1 MNKLWRQ
8 SLSRTAFAGYRPQH
22 VRQVETFG
30 TGLLESRHDIRTR
43 SVDCPAISYDTTT
56 VRVCVQSQPT

>member
-8 SLSRTAFAGYRPQH
+8 SLSHTTFAGYRPQ
-22 VRQVETFG
+22 RKTSRTFG
-30 TGLLESRHDIRTR
+30 TGHLESRHGIRTR
-43 SVDCPAISYDTTT
+43 SVDCPVIFYDTTT

>member
-8 SLSRTAFAGYRPQH
+8 SLSRTAFAGYRPQG
-22 VRQVETFG
+22 QGFWNPDTTFAPDQ
-30 TGLLESRHDIRTR
+30 LI
-43 SVDCPAISYDTTT
+43 DCPAISYDTTT